1 MYKQVRSFAV
11 LLLVTVRATAVAAV
25 FVYGLAFLLNAFPA
39 GEPVS
44 QYAVHIGM
52 ILAVWVCARFLDR
65 ISLRELGLTPAPQKG
80 IAHFLL
86 GGALAVAG
94 TAIMAVIMVVTGE
107 LSPSHFAA
115 LRPVPAQMLGTLLF
129 CILVGFAE
137 ELLFRGSLIALW
149 RKHGR
154 LYAGAVVSAILFSAT
169 HFLNPSYHAVAFAA
183 AFLFGLL
190 YAYMFLASGNLWM
203 PIGHHTLWNFAQMS
217 FLPEQGGEI
226 AALIVIA
233 ASFPVVLVYFRKP
246 KST

>member
-1 MYKQVRSFAV
+1 MHQHVRTITD
-11 LLLVTVRATAVAAV
+11 LLLKTGRYAVVAIV
-25 FVYGLAFLLNAFPA
+25 FIYGLVFLLNVFPA

-65 ISLRELGLTPAPQKG
+65 ISLRELGLTPAPKRFAQ
-80 IAHFLL
+80 FLL
-86 GGALAVAG
+86 GGGLAIAG
-94 TAIMAVIMVVTGE
+94 TVLMGILMAVTGE
-107 LSPSHFAA
+107 LSTSHFAA
-115 LRPVPAQMLGTLLF
+115 LRPVPEQMLGTMLF

-137 ELLFRGSLIALW
+137 ELLFRGYLIALW

-154 LYAGAVVSAILFSAT
+154 LDAGVVVSAIIFSAM
-169 HFLNPSYHAVAFAA
+169 HFLNPSYNAAAFAA

-190 YAYMFLASGNLWM
+190 YAYMVLMSGNLWM

-233 ASFPVVLVYFRKP
+233 ASFPAVLVYFRKP